1 MKCALIEHKG
11 YIAFIPNNN
20 QEELVQLS
28 NTLKIRGSKRA
39 ERLYSVRVVY
49 VHKETGQ
56 DFSLSELTI
65 ITSSH
70 LGYFSYLIWE
80 KNSNTHRQHNKR
92 LDFKIKSKLV
102 FMNCQK
108 HQITE
113 QSAILFIQVIPNCWF
128 SKKTFIN
135 PQQKEALFI
144 ISLLDNTEH
153 IIHIHN
159 STYCRTCSFLRM
171 THPFP
176 PSFLLDFKTPF
187 ISSNDGDNDRKFGTG
202 NIFWELKI

>member
-28 NTLKIRGSKRA
+28 NILKIRGSKRV
-39 ERLYSVRVVY
+39 ERLYFIKAVCTKKQNRTFLY
-49 VHKETGQ
+49 Q
-56 DFSLSELTI
+56 LTI
-65 ITSSH
+65 IISSH

-102 FMNCQK
+102 FINCQN

-153 IIHIHN
+153 IIHIHD